1 MHRCDLPRPFGPYT
15 LLRRLAAGGMAEVYL
30 AKAEGAIGF
39 EKLVALKRIHP
50 RHALDEGFGEML
62 LDEARLSAS
71 LSHRNIVQTL
81 NLDRIEG
88 SYVIV
93 MEYVDGYD
101 THHVLDRLRRDGRLF
116 PIDLAAHVVAELC
129 QGLDYAHRRCD
140 AKGLPR
146 GIVHRDVSPQNLLLS
161 FAGEVKIADFGI
173 ARASSSRRDS
183 EAGVIKGKYFYM
195 SPEQARAEPL
205 DHRSDIFSAGVV
217 LWELLVGERLHRA
230 GDVRSLIDAVRKAE
244 VPAPS
249 TLRREV
255 PAVLDAIVAR
265 ATAPNAKDR
274 FADAGA
280 MVEDL
285 LAYLRSR
292 PPVHAP
298 RRLDALLRSVS
309 PPCAPPEGAPIGF
322 PRTRDHVITEAG
334 ADRATPPEPP
344 LRYDLDDGEPTL
356 AGRRS
361 PRTASAS
368 LERWWLLIAAI
379 ALAGAAAWIS
389 YAP

>member
-1 MHRCDLPRPFGPYT
+1 
-15 LLRRLAAGGMAEVYL
+15 MAEVYL

-81 NLDRIEG
+81 NLAQVEG
-88 SYVIV
+88 AYVIV

-101 THHVLDRLRRDGRLF
+101 THYVLGRLRSDGRLF
-116 PIDLAAHVVAELC
+116 PTDLAVHVVAELC
-129 QGLDYAHRRCD
+129 QGLDYAHLRCD

-146 GIVHRDVSPQNLLLS
+146 RIVHRDVSPQNLLLS

-173 ARASSSRRDS
+173 ATTSFSRRDS
-183 EAGVIKGKYFYM
+183 EARVIQGKYSSM

-230 GDVRSLIDAVRKAE
+230 GDVRSLIDAVRNAE

-309 PPCAPPEGAPIGF
+309 PPCAPPEEAPIGF
-322 PRTRDHVITEAG
+322 PRTRDHIITEAG
-334 ADRATPPEPP
+334 ADLATPPEAP
-344 LRYDLDDGEPTL
+344 LRHDLDDGAPT
-356 AGRRS
+356 
-361 PRTASAS
+361 
-368 LERWWLLIAAI
+368 
-379 ALAGAAAWIS
+379 LAGAAAWIS